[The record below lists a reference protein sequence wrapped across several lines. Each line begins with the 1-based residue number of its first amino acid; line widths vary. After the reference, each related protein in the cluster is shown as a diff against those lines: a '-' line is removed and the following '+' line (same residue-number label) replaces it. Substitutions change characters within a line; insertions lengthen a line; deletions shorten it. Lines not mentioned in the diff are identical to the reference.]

1 MIAIVRNNVLVV
13 IPTLAAIVTWDDD
26 DDDEEEG
33 WIVIYDCN
41 EPHNC
46 ELNLREV

>member
-13 IPTLAAIVTWDDD
+13 IPTLAAIVTWDDE
-26 DDDEEEG
+26 DDEG
-33 WIVIYDCN
+33 RIVIYDCN
-41 EPHNC
+41 EPYNC